1 MKLAHSLAIAEV
13 VAQGSDAVLLGFE
26 PTADQAGH
34 FSFQPGQYLTLAV
47 DIDGRQHWRCY
58 SITSEPR
65 PGALIHVL
73 VRRVA
78 GGRVSNWI
86 CDHARTGL
94 RLQVLPPAGR
104 FLLAR
109 PGQPALL
116 FAGGS
121 GIAPIYAL
129 ARQALAAGAPR
140 VALFYANRNRATAML
155 VAELDALQRAAG
167 ARLALRWWFD
177 DEDGL
182 PSPQRLGDQAQG
194 FEQADVY
201 LCGPDAFMRA
211 VGDGLAQAG
220 FDAAR
225 VHREDFG
232 ATSDADV
239 DADAAGDTDAADEA
253 GSDGGHAGAQA
264 GGGQRRQTGTAAKL
278 TVQIGTERHTI
289 EVGAR
294 QSLLSAMLD
303 AGLPVPHAC
312 KVGECASCICRL
324 EEGEIERLDNSVLD
338 DDDVADGWLLACRSR
353 ALGAHVRVRFQ

>member
-1 MKLAHSLAIAEV
+1 MKRAHSLAVAQV
-13 VAQGSDAVLLGFE
+13 VPQGSDAVLLSF
-26 PTADQAGH
+26 TLTDDQAAQ
-34 FSFQPGQYLTLAV
+34 FRFQPGQYLTLAA
-47 DIDGRQHWRCY
+47 DIGGQAQWRCY
-58 SITSEPR
+58 SITSEPQ
-65 PGALIHVL
+65 PGSPISVL

-86 CDHARTGL
+86 CDHAQPAL

-109 PGQPALL
+109 PGAAALL

-140 VALFYANRNRATAML
+140 VGLFYANRDRATTML
-155 VAELDALQRAAG
+155 TDELDALQRAAG
-167 ARLALRWWFD
+167 ARLALRYWFD
-177 DEDGL
+177 AEDGL
-182 PSPQRLGDQAQG
+182 PAPQSLAEQARG
-194 FEQADVY
+194 FETADVY

-211 VGDGLAQAG
+211 VGSSLAQAG
-220 FDAAR
+220 FDATR

-232 ATSDADV
+232 APADDGDAGAEPDVGVGDDADGR
-239 DADAAGDTDAADEA
+239 AAGPAVTMTVTL
-253 GSDGGHAGAQA
+253 GAQQHVVA
-264 GGGQRRQTGTAAKL
+264 
-278 TVQIGTERHTI
+278 
-289 EVGAR
+289 VGPR

-324 EEGEIERLDNSVLD
+324 EEGQVERLDNSVLD
-338 DDDVADGWLLACRSR
+338 EDDVADGWVLACRTR
-353 ALGAHVRVRFQ
+353 ALGTPVRIRFN